1 MKSFIFLFL
10 SWWSWLLTFTS
21 GFANITT
28 ILLMANTSTHHTGTV
43 SKLAIALVEG
53 RISEIITLLMLLL
66 FFFLGAALSGIL
78 FHEQT
83 LRPQKKYG
91 VLLISLGILL
101 LFVHM
106 LFEDT
111 VVLYTI
117 SFLSGAQNAMFLY
130 IHNFIARTTHLTG
143 YLTDTAFAV
152 GRLIRGYKEDRRKF
166 FFNLSHI
173 LVYLLGGIL
182 SVVLHKTIPNH
193 LISLIAFLYILAG
206 LIYFIVRRNH
216 LFSFSF
222 LHRADDK
229 SE

>member
-28 ILLMANTSTHHTGTV
+28 LLLMNSSSTHHTGNI
-43 SKLAIALVEG
+43 SKIAIALVG
-53 RISEIITLLMLLL
+53 GNLTEIFSLLYLLL
-66 FFFLGAALSGIL
+66 SFFAGATLAGIL

-101 LFVHM
+101 LLVHM
-106 LFEDT
+106 LFEDHI
-111 VVLYTI
+111 VLYTI
-117 SFLSGAQNAMFLY
+117 AFLSGAQNAMFLF

-143 YLTDTAFAV
+143 YLTDTAFAL
-152 GRLIRGYKEDRRKF
+152 GRLIRGYKEDWRKF
-166 FFNLSHI
+166 YFNLSHI
-173 LVYLLGGIL
+173 VVYLIGAILG
-182 SVVLHKTIPNH
+182 VLLHQWMPNY
-193 LISLIAFLYILAG
+193 LISFIAFLYIIAG

-216 LFSFSF
+216 LFS
-222 LHRADDK
+222 
-229 SE
+229 